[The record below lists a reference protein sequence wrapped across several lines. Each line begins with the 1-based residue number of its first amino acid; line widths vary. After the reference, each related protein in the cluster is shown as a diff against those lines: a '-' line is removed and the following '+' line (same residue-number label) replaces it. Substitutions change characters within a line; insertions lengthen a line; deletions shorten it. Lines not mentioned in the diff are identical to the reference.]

1 MASLFISHSSADR
14 SAALQVRDRL
24 QAEGF
29 ASIFLDFDPQ
39 QGIPAGRNWERE
51 LYAQLRKTDAVVFL
65 SSRSSVESKWCHAEL
80 ALARSIGR
88 PVFPML
94 ISGDRKHPL
103 LQDVQWIDL
112 AGEGDGGFARLWNG
126 LRAVGLSPHDSFAWD
141 PARSPYPGLESFAE
155 QDAAVF
161 FGREVEIERL
171 LKLLTPTLER
181 GASRFLA
188 VVGPSG
194 SGKSSLVRAGLL
206 PRIQRLT
213 DRWIVV
219 PGFTPG
225 ERPIRN
231 LARSLVQVFGAWGRE
246 LTTGEVQARL
256 TADGTALAELA
267 DDLRDAARVPSA
279 SLLLFIDQ
287 AEQLIARTE
296 PEERRGFLGLVQDTL
311 KHDRSLWIIAT
322 LRSEFL
328 SSAPEHAGIAAMV
341 DDPLLLEPLDR
352 SRLAEVIE
360 RPAVRAGLD
369 FQAGLVSRMVE
380 ETSGG
385 DALPLLAFT
394 LRQLWQRAGADG
406 SIDAA
411 AYDAVGGVIAALQR
425 QADELS
431 EELGRR
437 GSSELIIP
445 TLMKLVSVDAQGT
458 PTGRRIRRA
467 ELSTQEDRIIE
478 AFVAAR
484 LLKSDAAGEASV
496 EVVHEA
502 LLRQWPP
509 LRRAIEARS
518 GDLQL
523 RTELERLAQDWQRAE
538 HHSSYLLRGE
548 RLQEA
553 RSWAEANPDLSTE
566 AALIEQFLTDSGV
579 QDQATLQ
586 LAANAL
592 ADRILEAFD
601 DEPELRLPLA
611 LAAVDD
617 YVLTG
622 QAIFV
627 LAAAL
632 AAPYVCALL
641 SSSEAISTVEWSQDG
656 TRIVTTSQYSAQV
669 WDAMTGAELLTIP
682 TGMDVVTG
690 AHWSADGTRILTV
703 PESSPSGWGA
713 TTGDPAIFD
722 ATTGA
727 HIRDLDGHSP
737 AWSPDGTRIVS
748 VMEDKDS
755 QVWDAATGAK
765 LLKLRGFQPAWSP
778 DGLRIVI
785 VSDDGSAKIW
795 DASTGVKLLTLR
807 GHHPA
812 WSPDGTRI
820 AAISREGS
828 IQIWDAATPSPRKRF
843 LKRSDSSGPVLELP
857 GDVRSRIAWAPDGS
871 LLAASQS
878 DGTARLWDVA
888 TGVEEIA
895 LPGTSNRVDDLA
907 WSPDGTRLAIA
918 SSDNQARIWR
928 IEGPHTHTLRCGGAV
943 RDLAYSSDGTRL
955 LTTCFTSAAWGVARV
970 WDARTGAR
978 LWTLPPHGSEL
989 YDAAWSPDGLRIVIV
1004 SDDGSAKIWDASTGE
1019 ELVTLQGDRRS
1030 PYTRRPGV
1038 AWSPD
1043 GTRIVPGTGD
1053 RVWDTTTGTEV
1064 FTLSHEGQD
1073 QVSAVS
1079 WSPDGTRI
1087 LTDANV
1093 TSLWDAS
1100 TGEELLTFHRRPA
1113 SGRAPWSPDGTRILF
1128 DASDYGVAVSDGA
1141 TGAELVTLQGHEG
1154 SVWHAAWSPDG
1165 TRVLTASDDK
1175 TARVWDAATGAELAT
1190 LRGHEKKVGHAAW
1203 SPDGTRVLTASDD
1216 KTARVWDAATGAELI
1231 PLVGHRSA
1239 ITVAAW
1245 SPDGAQIATS
1255 SYDTTARTWSLYD
1268 VEQLRAMAKQH
1279 GVRSLSQ
1286 DERRRFGLP
1295 ER

>member
-14 SAALQVRDRL
+14 SAALRVRDRL

-65 SSRSSVESKWCHAEL
+65 SSRSSVGSKWCHAEL

-94 ISGDRKHPL
+94 ISGDSKHPL

-112 AGEGDGGFARLWNG
+112 VGEGDGGFARLWNG
-126 LRAVGLSPHDSFAWD
+126 LRAVGLTPHDSFAWD
-141 PARSPYPGLESFAE
+141 SARSPYPGLESFAE

-161 FGREVEIERL
+161 FGREVETERL

-188 VVGPSG
+188 VIGPSG

-213 DRWIVV
+213 DHWIVV

-231 LARSLVQVFGAWGRE
+231 LARSLVQVFGAWERE

-256 TADGTALAELA
+256 TAGGTALAELA
-267 DDLRDAARVPSA
+267 DDLRDAARIPSA
-279 SLLLFIDQ
+279 SVLLFIDQ
-287 AEQLIARTE
+287 AEQLFARTE
-296 PEERRGFLGLVQDTL
+296 PAERREFLGLVQDTL
-311 KHDRSLWIIAT
+311 QRDRSLWILAT

-328 SSAPEHAGIAAMV
+328 SSAPEHAGIAAII

-360 RPAVRAGLD
+360 RPAARAGLD

-380 ETSGG
+380 ETTGG

-394 LRQLWQRAGADG
+394 LRQLWQRAGPDG

-411 AYDAVGGVIAALQR
+411 TYDAVGGVIAALER
-425 QADELS
+425 QAEQLT

-437 GSSELIIP
+437 GSGELIIP
-445 TLMKLVSVDAQGT
+445 TLMKFVSVDAQGT
-458 PTGRRIRRA
+458 PTARRIRRA
-467 ELSTQEDRIIE
+467 ELSTQEDGIIE

-484 LLKSDAAGEASV
+484 LLKTHATGEASV

-518 GDLQL
+518 SDLQL

-566 AALIEQFLTDSGV
+566 APLIGQFLADSAA
-579 QDQATLQ
+579 QDQAALQ

-592 ADRILEAFD
+592 ANRILESFD
-601 DEPELRLPLA
+601 DEPELRLLLA
-611 LAAVDD
+611 LAAVDE
-617 YVLTG
+617 YMLTRR
-622 QAIFV
+622 AIFA

-632 AAPYVCALL
+632 AAPYVCLVL
-641 SSSEAISTVEWSQDG
+641 SSSTMISTVEWSQDG

-669 WDAMTGAELLTIP
+669 WDAITGADLLTIP
-682 TGMDVVTG
+682 TYTEMVTA
-690 AHWSADGTRILTV
+690 AHWSADGAHILTA
-703 PESSPSGWGA
+703 PDSSPGWGDPS
-713 TTGDPAIFD
+713 GDPTIFD

-727 HIRDLDGHSP
+727 RIRDFRGHSP

-748 VMEDKDS
+748 ATSGKDS

-765 LLKLRGFQPAWSP
+765 LLTLPGHQPAWSP
-778 DGLRIVI
+778 DGTRIATVREDLH
-785 VSDDGSAKIW
+785 VW
-795 DASTGVKLLTLR
+795 DAATGARLLTLH

-820 AAISREGS
+820 AAISREGA
-828 IQIWDAATPSPRKRF
+828 IHIWDAAASPPRKRL
-843 LKRSDSSGPVLELP
+843 LKRSNSSPMRQLP
-857 GDVRSRIAWAPDGS
+857 GNIYSRMAWAPDGS
-871 LLAASQS
+871 RLAVSEPG
-878 DGTARLWDVA
+878 GTARVWDVN
-888 TGVEEIA
+888 TGDEEIA
-895 LPGTSNRVDDLA
+895 LPGSSNTVADLA

-918 SSDNQARIWR
+918 SSDNQARIWQVD
-928 IEGPHTHTLRCGGAV
+928 GPQTHTLRCGGQV
-943 RDLAYSSDGTRL
+943 WSLAYSSDGTRL
-955 LTTCFTSAAWGVARV
+955 LTIGTPDSSGVAHV
-970 WDARTGAR
+970 WNATTGAR
-978 LWTLPPHGSEL
+978 LWTLPPHGGRFFG
-989 YDAAWSPDGLRIVIV
+989 AAWSPDGFRIVVV
-1004 SDDGSAKIWDASTGE
+1004 SDNGSAKIWDASTGQ
-1019 ELVTLQGDRRS
+1019 ELLTLQGYVREPMS
-1030 PYTRRPGV
+1030 PSPGA

-1043 GTRIVPGTGD
+1043 GIRIITRTAD
-1053 RVWDTTTGTEV
+1053 HTARVWDTTTGTELL
-1064 FTLSHEGQD
+1064 TLSHEGQD
-1073 QVSAVS
+1073 QVTKAS

-1087 LTDANV
+1087 VTDAKI
-1093 TSLWDAS
+1093 TCLWDAS
-1100 TGEELLTFHRRPA
+1100 TGEELLTFRSA
-1113 SGRAPWSPDGTRILF
+1113 VKGDAPWSPDGTRILLVST
-1128 DASDYGVAVSDGA
+1128 DHGVEVSDAA
-1141 TGAELVTLQGHEG
+1141 TGAELITLRGHER
-1154 SVWHAAWSPDG
+1154 SVSHASWSPDG
-1165 TRVLTASDDK
+1165 TRVLTGSDDK
-1175 TARVWDAATGAELAT
+1175 TARVWDAATGAELVT
-1190 LRGHEKKVGHAAW
+1190 LRGHEAEIRHAAW
-1203 SPDGTRVLTASDD
+1203 SPNGTHVLTGSED

-1245 SPDGAQIATS
+1245 SPDGTQIGTS
-1255 SYDTTARTWSLYD
+1255 SYDATARIWALYD
-1268 VEQLRAMAKQH
+1268 VEQLRAMAKRH
-1279 GVRSLSQ
+1279 RVRSLSQ